1 MSHRSRLAG
10 VLIDVPRPDNARTVA
25 FWGAALDR
33 PAEVEADDPDYTS
46 FGEPTPGVA
55 LMVQAVDDDAGRIH
69 LDIETDDVEAEVA
82 RLIALGATK
91 VERIQDWVVMRDPV
105 GIIFCVVPVQIAD
118 AFEASAMTWVSS
130 PTALTD

>member
-10 VLIDVPRPDNARTVA
+10 ALIDVPRADYARTVE

-46 FGEPTPGVA
+46 FGEPTPGVQ
-55 LMVQAVDDDAGRIH
+55 LMIQAVGDTDPRIH

-82 RLIALGATK
+82 RLTALGATES
-91 VERIQDWVVMRDPV
+91 ERHHTWVVMRDPV
-105 GIIFCVVPVQIAD
+105 GVVFCVVRVQIPEMFD
-118 AFEASAMTWVSS
+118 AHATTWE
-130 PTALTD
+130 